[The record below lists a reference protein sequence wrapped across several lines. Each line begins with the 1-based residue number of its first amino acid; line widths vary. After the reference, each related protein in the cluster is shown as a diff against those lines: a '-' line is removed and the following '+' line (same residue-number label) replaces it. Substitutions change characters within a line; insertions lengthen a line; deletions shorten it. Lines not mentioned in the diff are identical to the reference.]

1 MNKLN
6 VKNNETAIYGVG
18 GLGEIGKN
26 TYGVQFQDEIILI
39 DAGIK
44 FPEDDLLGVDYVI
57 PDYQYLV
64 KNKDKIK
71 ALVITHGHEDHIGG
85 VPYLIRDLNVPIYAG
100 PLASALIKNKLEE
113 HGLLRSTE
121 IHEINPKTVLKF
133 NKTKVSFFRTTHSI
147 PDTLGIAVH
156 TPSGVIVETGDY
168 KFDLTPVTRQPPDL
182 QEMARLGREGV
193 LCLMSDSTNAER
205 PVWTKSESWISSAVE
220 HIFDE
225 ETGRIIFAT
234 FASNIS
240 RIKTACDAAI
250 KHDRKI
256 AVFGRSMEAA
266 IVNGQELGY
275 LNVPEGTFVDASELQ
290 SLPAEKT
297 LILCTGS
304 QGETMAALSR
314 IANGTHRQ
322 IAIQPNDTVVFSSN
336 PIPGNTVSVNRVIN
350 ELEEAGAKVIHGKIN
365 KIHTSGHGGQEEQK
379 LMLSLMKPK
388 YFMPIHGEFR
398 MLKIHTELAEQCG
411 VPMENSFIMKNGD
424 VLALTKD
431 SARIAGHFAA
441 GDVYIDGNGIG
452 DIGNVVLRDRQLLS
466 EEGLV
471 VVVATINLKDQ
482 EIQSGP
488 DLLSR
493 GFVYMRESGQLL
505 DEGRRLVFRTIRRA
519 MRNKNANES
528 SIRNAIIDDL
538 QEFLY
543 NKTERHP
550 LILPM
555 LIMNKK

>member
-1 MNKLN
+1 
-6 VKNNETAIYGVG
+6 
-18 GLGEIGKN
+18 
-26 TYGVQFQDEIILI
+26 
-39 DAGIK
+39 
-44 FPEDDLLGVDYVI
+44 
-57 PDYQYLV
+57 
-64 KNKDKIK
+64 
-71 ALVITHGHEDHIGG
+71 
-85 VPYLIRDLNVPIYAG
+85 
-100 PLASALIKNKLEE
+100 
-113 HGLLRSTE
+113 
-121 IHEINPKTVLKF
+121 
-133 NKTKVSFFRTTHSI
+133 
-147 PDTLGIAVH
+147 
-156 TPSGVIVETGDY
+156 
-168 KFDLTPVTRQPPDL
+168 
-182 QEMARLGREGV
+182 
-193 LCLMSDSTNAER
+193 
-205 PVWTKSESWISSAVE
+205 
-220 HIFDE
+220 
-225 ETGRIIFAT
+225 
-234 FASNIS
+234 
-240 RIKTACDAAI
+240 
-250 KHDRKI
+250 
-256 AVFGRSMEAA
+256 MEAA